1 MFKNNTWH
9 VTNVKINIVDPSV
22 IPFRTP
28 LSSNFAILDGNKMDL
43 LSGKTSNPLQ
53 DIANR

>member
-28 LSSNFAILDGNKMDL
+28 LSSNFAIFDGNKMDL